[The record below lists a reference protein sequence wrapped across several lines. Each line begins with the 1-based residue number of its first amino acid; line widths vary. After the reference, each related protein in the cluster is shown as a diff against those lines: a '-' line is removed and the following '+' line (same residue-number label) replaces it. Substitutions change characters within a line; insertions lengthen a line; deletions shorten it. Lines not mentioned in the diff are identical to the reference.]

1 MFSGTCKEIEGDED
15 VQRILK
21 KEPAKKVEKVC
32 FYNRHKKPMYTVGKR
47 NPGSHSTMRVRIPLS
62 HCVRSLS
69 FYVFKCEYCLKIS
82 AI

>member
-32 FYNRHKKPMYTVGKR
+32 FYNRHKKPPHVQGADMELSPPYYSTTV
-47 NPGSHSTMRVRIPLS
+47 VRG
-62 HCVRSLS
+62 
-69 FYVFKCEYCLKIS
+69 
-82 AI
+82 